1 MGQPER
7 RRDAA
12 ELGPPANGRDSPL
25 RQVRRGVG
33 PPAPPWL
40 RSGDRASSG
49 HVCRAPGELHQRR
62 RPSPLPASAE
72 PDPASVEGRLGGALR
87 AGCRARPEPRLPGHL
102 PHPARAGGS
111 AAGSRSRA
119 HTRVDRTCPPV
130 NQVYNDPIGHWVV
143 VVAAMALLLFVV
155 LTATAYTV
163 WFERVGLGRLQR
175 RPGPNRVGPFGLM
188 QLAADGI
195 KLAFKE
201 SFVPAKTDKIIYVIA
216 PAIGVA
222 AAFLAWSVIPIGL
235 WYNVQYWIADV
246 NVGILVIFAV
256 SSLNVYAIVLGGYA
270 SNNKYSLLGG
280 LRSAAQLI
288 SYEMALGL
296 ALVPTFMIAG
306 SLRLRDIVEYTVH
319 WGPYT
324 GPIPL
329 IILTPIG
336 FLIYLISAT
345 AETNRTPFDLPEAE
359 QELIGGF
366 LTEYSGLKFTMYYL
380 AEYLNVITVA
390 TLAVLL
396 FFGGWYLWIVPP
408 VIAFLLKVVLVVF
421 LYIWLRGTFPR
432 LQIGR
437 AHV

>member
-1 MGQPER
+1 MS
-7 RRDAA
+7 D
-12 ELGPPANGRDSPL
+12 L
-25 RQVRRGVG
+25 
-33 PPAPPWL
+33 
-40 RSGDRASSG
+40 
-49 HVCRAPGELHQRR
+49 
-62 RPSPLPASAE
+62 
-72 PDPASVEGRLGGALR
+72 
-87 AGCRARPEPRLPGHL
+87 
-102 PHPARAGGS
+102 
-111 AAGSRSRA
+111 
-119 HTRVDRTCPPV
+119 
-130 NQVYNDPIGHWVV
+130 YNNPIGHWVV

-175 RPGPNRVGPFGLM
+175 RPGPNRVGPYGLL
-188 QLAADGI
+188 QLAADGV

-201 SFVPAKTDKIIYVIA
+201 SFVPAKTDRIIYIVA

-222 AAFLAWSVIPIGL
+222 AAFLAWAVIPIGL
-235 WYNVQYWIADV
+235 WYNVQYWVADV

-256 SSLNVYAIVLGGYA
+256 SSLNVYAIVLGGYS

-306 SLRLRDIVEYTVH
+306 SLRLRDIVEYTVS
-319 WGPYT
+319 WGPYH

-329 IILTPIG
+329 IILTPLG
-336 FLIYLISAT
+336 FLIYMISAT

-366 LTEYSGLKFTMYYL
+366 LTEYSGLKFTMFYL
-380 AEYLNVITVA
+380 SEYLNVITVSALA
-390 TLAVLL
+390 TLL

-408 VIAFLLKVVLVVF
+408 VLAFFLKVVLVIF
-421 LYIWLRGTFPR
+421 IYIWLRGTYPR
-432 LQIGR
+432 LRYDMLMRLGWKVLLPLGILNVIVTAIVLVAVQG
-437 AHV
+437 

>member
-1 MGQPER
+1 MQ
-7 RRDAA
+7 
-12 ELGPPANGRDSPL
+12 L
-25 RQVRRGVG
+25 
-33 PPAPPWL
+33 
-40 RSGDRASSG
+40 
-49 HVCRAPGELHQRR
+49 
-62 RPSPLPASAE
+62 
-72 PDPASVEGRLGGALR
+72 
-87 AGCRARPEPRLPGHL
+87 
-102 PHPARAGGS
+102 
-111 AAGSRSRA
+111 
-119 HTRVDRTCPPV
+119 
-130 NQVYNDPIGHWVV
+130 YNDPIGHWVV
-143 VVAAMALLLFVV
+143 VVVAMTLLLFVV

-163 WFERVGLGRLQR
+163 WFERVALGRIQR

-201 SFVPAKTDKIIYVIA
+201 SFVPEKTDRIIYVLA

-222 AAFLAWSVIPIGL
+222 AAFLAWAVIPIGL
-235 WYNVQYWIADV
+235 WDYYGPKVQYWIADV
-246 NVGILVIFAV
+246 NVGILVVFAV

-280 LRSAAQLI
+280 LRSAAQLV

-296 ALVPTFMIAG
+296 ALVPTFMIVG
-306 SLRLRDIVEYTVH
+306 SLRLRDIAGFTVS
-319 WGPYT
+319 WGPYH

-380 AEYLNVITVA
+380 AEYLNVITVSALA
-390 TLAVLL
+390 TLL
-396 FFGGWYLWIVPP
+396 FLGGWYLWIVPP
-408 VIAFLLKVVLVVF
+408 VLAFLIKVVLMLF

-432 LQIGR
+432 LRYDTLMRLGWKVLLPLAMANVVVTAIVLVAVQG
-437 AHV
+437 

>member
-1 MGQPER
+1 MTQI
-7 RRDAA
+7 
-12 ELGPPANGRDSPL
+12 
-25 RQVRRGVG
+25 
-33 PPAPPWL
+33 
-40 RSGDRASSG
+40 
-49 HVCRAPGELHQRR
+49 
-62 RPSPLPASAE
+62 
-72 PDPASVEGRLGGALR
+72 
-87 AGCRARPEPRLPGHL
+87 
-102 PHPARAGGS
+102 
-111 AAGSRSRA
+111 
-119 HTRVDRTCPPV
+119 
-130 NQVYNDPIGHWVV
+130 YNDPIGHWVV
-143 VVAAMALLLFVV
+143 VVVAMALLLFVV

-163 WFERVGLGRLQR
+163 WFERVALGRIQR
-175 RPGPNRVGPFGLM
+175 RPGPNRVGPLGLM
-188 QLAADGI
+188 QLAADGV

-201 SFVPAKTDKIIYVIA
+201 SFVPANTDRLIYLLA

-235 WYNVQYWIADV
+235 WHDTVYWIADV
-246 NVGILVIFAV
+246 NVGILIIFAV
-256 SSLNVYAIVLGGYA
+256 SSLNVYAIVLGGYS

-280 LRSAAQLI
+280 LRSAAQLV

-306 SLRLRDIVEYTVH
+306 SLRLRDIAGYTVS
-319 WGPYT
+319 WGPYH

-380 AEYLNVITVA
+380 AEYLNVITVS

-396 FFGGWYLWIVPP
+396 FFGGWYLGPLTG
-408 VIAFLLKVVLVVF
+408 VIGFLIKVVIVIF
-421 LYIWLRGTFPR
+421 LYIWLRGTYPR
-432 LQIGR
+432 LRYDTLMRLGWKVLLPLALANVVVTAVILV
-437 AHV
+437 AVS